1 MMTLHQLRIFWA
13 VAHSESLTK
22 ASKQLGLAQ
31 PSLSQQLAKL
41 EDAVGTKLF
50 TRTRNQMELT
60 DAGKFLVRKAE
71 MILGG
76 VDEAMAGL
84 RQLSDGKG
92 GVITMGG
99 LNSIARVIVPGAIT
113 ALTEKFPGVEVDI
126 HEVAPAE
133 AIEML
138 YGRRL
143 NIALLAANSL
153 AGSEVS
159 FSQVDIVT
167 DPYVLAVP
175 SGIDL
180 SAIVDPDA
188 ELPPEHQA
196 IVNRCIQF
204 NFGTAHNRRVERWYQ
219 QFLPHHGLVA
229 QTRTY
234 DVALSLVQARLVVAL
249 VPAQTA
255 HSSHTLLSG
264 VTLYDAQQENR
275 RIVALVPSQY
285 LHTEPYPSFL
295 KALQDVGRRVEMP
308 PIEPAPPFLQPAAD
322 AAQ

>member
-1 MMTLHQLRIFWA
+1 MTLHQLRIFWA
-13 VAHSESLTK
+13 VAHAESLTK

-41 EDAVGTKLF
+41 EESIGTQLF

-60 DAGKFLVRKAE
+60 DAGKFLIRKAE

-76 VDEAMAGL
+76 VDEALAGL
-84 RQLSDGKG
+84 RQLGEGKG
-92 GVITMGG
+92 GVIAIGSI
-99 LNSIARVIVPGAIT
+99 NSIARVIVPEAIT
-113 ALTEKFPGVEVDI
+113 LITATFPGVEVDI

-143 NIALLAANSL
+143 NIALLAANSV

-159 FSQVDIVT
+159 FNRFDVVT

-180 SAIVDPDA
+180 SKVADPDA
-188 ELPPEHQA
+188 DLPPEHRA

-204 NFGTAHNRRVERWYQ
+204 NFGTAHNRRVEQWYQ
-219 QFLPHHGLVA
+219 RFMPHHRLVA

-234 DVALSLVQARLVVAL
+234 DVALSLVQARLGVAL
-249 VPAQTA
+249 VPALTA
-255 HSSHTLLSG
+255 HSAHVLLSG
-264 VTLYDAQQENR
+264 VTLYDAQQEDR
-275 RIVALVPSQY
+275 RTVALVPSQY
-285 LHTEPYPSFL
+285 VRAEPNASFL
-295 KALQDVGRRVEMP
+295 KALQDVGQRVEMP
-308 PIEPAPPFLQPAAD
+308 PIEPVPPFLRKVEGV
-322 AAQ
+322 AQ